1 MSAERLIIGAAVRTP
16 TGRAGVVIPRP
27 PDVHLDRHGEGE
39 TPRVWVR
46 VTIHQPQ
53 WAGGYTLAR
62 EVLEVE
68 ACYDGR
74 DLEVMT

>member
-1 MSAERLIIGAAVRTP
+1 MSAELIIGAEVRTP

-27 PDVHLDRHGEGE
+27 PDVHLDRHGEGD
-39 TPRVWVR
+39 TPRVWARVR
-46 VTIHQPQ
+46 LAPPQ
-53 WAGGYTLAR
+53 WAGGYCEPR

-74 DLEVMT
+74 DLEVMR

>member
-1 MSAERLIIGAAVRTP
+1 MSKLIIGAAVRTP

-27 PDVHLDRHGEGE
+27 PDVHLDRHGEGK

-46 VTIHQPQ
+46 VRLAPPQ
-53 WAGGYTLAR
+53 WAAGYTLTR

-74 DLEVMT
+74 DLEVCDGS

>member
-1 MSAERLIIGAAVRTP
+1 MSAELIIGAAVRTP

-27 PDVHLDRHGEGE
+27 PDVHLDRHGEGD
-39 TPRVWVR
+39 TPRVWVP

-53 WAGGYTLAR
+53 WAGGYTLMR

-74 DLEVMT
+74 DLEVMQ